1 MPDFDSQVN
10 RRSFLAGSAKIAA
23 IPALAAVAGGI
34 LAEPAA
40 AADSQGKSAG
50 HHNESIVRR
59 AYQIADDVDI
69 PGWTALFTEDGT
81 FTDVSVP
88 FTYVGNTLDKPIA
101 DYAKAFPDIH
111 RVLERFF
118 VAGNMVFVQLRLQGT
133 HLGPLVTPSR
143 TIPPTGKR
151 IDVPCADV
159 FELEHGKIKRLDHYP
174 EYTVIAS
181 QLGVS

>member
-1 MPDFDSQVN
+1 MN

-23 IPALAAVAGGI
+23 IPALAAVAGGV
-34 LAEPAA
+34 LAEPA
-40 AADSQGKSAG
+40 AADSQGKSTVSN
-50 HHNESIVRR
+50 NESIIRR

-111 RVLERFF
+111 RELERVF
-118 VAGNMVFVQLRLQGT
+118 VAGNMIFVQLRLQGT
-133 HLGPLVTPSR
+133 HTGPLVTPSR

-151 IDVPCADV
+151 IDAPCADV
-159 FELEHGKIKRLDHYP
+159 FELKNGKIKRFDHYP